1 MKIYIIHFKIKKI
14 PEEWLIL
21 QKITHTMCL
30 LTEGQNITH
39 EAVLSNKTKTFKL
52 I

>member
-21 QKITHTMCL
+21 QKNNTRHVPPDRRPK
-30 LTEGQNITH
+30 H
-39 EAVLSNKTKTFKL
+39 YP
-52 I
+52 